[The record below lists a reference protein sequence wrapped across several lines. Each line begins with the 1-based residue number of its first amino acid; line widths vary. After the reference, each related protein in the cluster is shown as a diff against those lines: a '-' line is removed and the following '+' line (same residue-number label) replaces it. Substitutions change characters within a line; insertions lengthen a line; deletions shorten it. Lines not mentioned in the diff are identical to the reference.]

1 MLQQPVDHPLL
12 LQPKY
17 HYQFS
22 IIDIKLR
29 ICYYNDYRKKNTLEE
44 CVLSNRVK
52 LFFFL
57 MVLSFFLGIQNN
69 RSRLLHRY
77 FFLIFF
83 SFFLGVRNH
92 RLHFRLC
99 YFFLIFFSFCLYH
112 WKTDPS
118 FYFHFFCLFHLPYH
132 LFFSFCLP
140 FYPSY
145 SLTAVSVLLFL
156 LLGFRK
162 GGFCAPRYENVQNI
176 SKDYPT

>member
-1 MLQQPVDHPLL
+1 MLRRFVDHSSP

-22 IIDIKLR
+22 RIDIKLR

-92 RLHFRLC
+92 RPHLRLC
-99 YFFLIFFSFCLYH
+99 YFFLIFFSFCLYR

-118 FYFHFFCLFHLPYH
+118 FHFHFFCLFYLFYH
-132 LFFSFCLP
+132 LFFSFCLS

-145 SLTAVSVLLFL
+145 SLSAISVLLFL
-156 LLGFRK
+156 LLVFQRGN
-162 GGFCAPRYENVQNI
+162 FCAPYYENVKNI
-176 SKDYPT
+176 SNYYPM